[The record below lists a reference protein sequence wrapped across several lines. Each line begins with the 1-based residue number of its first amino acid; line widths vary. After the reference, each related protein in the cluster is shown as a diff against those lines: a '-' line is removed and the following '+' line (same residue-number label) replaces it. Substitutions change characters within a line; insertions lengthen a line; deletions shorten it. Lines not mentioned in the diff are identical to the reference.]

1 MGSGQGTSRT
11 WCCRVHFLRTIHPH
25 PLTLSPYV
33 QMLARGL
40 AGALGWIRR
49 PHRGRESRGGH
60 GRGWPATQLPAQ
72 VSTGPHEHLLLPL
85 LLIPSMLMAALPQL
99 KSSSDRIGELNYI
112 LNAWH
117 ISLHFSLP
125 SIHTERQ
132 SPGYIKYVLYL
143 LVLSLVL
150 LWAYTTGIVVE
161 VRRSQIILICGCFNV
176 LLAMS
181 LGINVLYPR
190 LSRFLIHE
198 LLRHV

>member
-1 MGSGQGTSRT
+1 MTENVVVIDIIPNPVQDFPQHIKPCDGVCIQIDMWHVLHEHDALVGKGGSVLGWGVAQGTART

-85 LLIPSMLMAALPQL
+85 LLIPSMLMAALPN
-99 KSSSDRIGELNYI
+99 SNPAVIELVN
-112 LNAWH
+112 
-117 ISLHFSLP
+117 
-125 SIHTERQ
+125 
-132 SPGYIKYVLYL
+132 
-143 LVLSLVL
+143 
-150 LWAYTTGIVVE
+150 
-161 VRRSQIILICGCFNV
+161 LIT
-176 LLAMS
+176 
-181 LGINVLYPR
+181 Y
-190 LSRFLIHE
+190 
-198 LLRHV
+198 